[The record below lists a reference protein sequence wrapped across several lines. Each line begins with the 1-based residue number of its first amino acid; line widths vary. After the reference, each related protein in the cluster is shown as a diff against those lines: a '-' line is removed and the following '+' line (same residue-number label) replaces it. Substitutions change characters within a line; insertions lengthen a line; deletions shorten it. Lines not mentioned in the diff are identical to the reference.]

1 MTVKKRPRMH
11 FRKGDT
17 VEVIGGKHRGK
28 RGKVLNVRPDE
39 RRAIIEG
46 VNTVKKHMKPSRTSP
61 QGGIVEREAPLP
73 AARLMVVCGKCGEA
87 TRVGHR
93 ILDDGTTV
101 RVCKRC
107 NETLDA

>member
-1 MTVKKRPRMH
+1 MAVKTRPRMH

-17 VEVIGGKHRGK
+17 VEVIGGKNRGK
-28 RGKVLNVRPDE
+28 RGKVLDVRPDE
-39 RRAIIEG
+39 RRAIVEG
-46 VNTVKKHMKPSRTSP
+46 VNTIKRHTKPSRTSP

-73 AARLMVVCGKCGEA
+73 ASRLMVVCGKCGEA

-93 ILDDGTTV
+93 ILDDGTKV

-107 NETLDA
+107 NEQLDS

>member
-1 MTVKKRPRMH
+1 MH

-17 VEVIGGKHRGK
+17 VEVIGGKNRGK
-28 RGKVLNVRPDE
+28 RGKVLDVRPDE
-39 RRAIIEG
+39 RRAIVEG
-46 VNTVKKHMKPSRTSP
+46 INTIKRHMKPSRTRP

-73 AARLMVVCGKCGEA
+73 AAKLMVVCGKCGEA

-93 ILDDGTTV
+93 VLEDGSKV

-107 NETLDA
+107 GEPLDS

>member
-1 MTVKKRPRMH
+1 MTVKTRPRVH

-17 VEVIGGKHRGK
+17 VEVIGGKNRGK
-28 RGKVLNVRPDE
+28 RCKVLDVRRDE
-39 RRAIIEG
+39 GRAIVEG
-46 VNTVKKHMKPSRTSP
+46 VNTVKRHMKPSRTSP

-73 AARLMVVCGKCGEA
+73 ASRLMVVCGKCGEA

-93 ILDDGTTV
+93 ILEDGTKV

-107 NETLDA
+107 SEPLDS

>member
-1 MTVKKRPRMH
+1 MAVKTAPRVH

-17 VEVIGGKHRGK
+17 VEVIGGKNRGK
-28 RGKVLNVRPDE
+28 RGRVLDVRRDE
-39 RRAIIEG
+39 GRAIVEG
-46 VNTVKKHMKPSRTSP
+46 VNTIKRHTKPSRTSP
-61 QGGIVEREAPLP
+61 QGGIIQREAPLP

-93 ILDDGTTV
+93 ILDDGTKV

-107 NETLDA
+107 NEPLDS

>member
-1 MTVKKRPRMH
+1 MTVKTKPRIH

-73 AARLMVVCGKCGEA
+73 TARLMVVCGKCGEA

-93 ILDDGTTV
+93 ILDDGTKV

>member
-1 MTVKKRPRMH
+1 MH

-17 VEVIGGKHRGK
+17 VEVLGGKNRGK
-28 RGKVLNVRPDE
+28 RGKVLDVRPDE
-39 RRAIIEG
+39 RRAIVEG
-46 VNTVKKHMKPSRTSP
+46 INTVKKHMKPSRTSP

-73 AARLMVVCGKCGEA
+73 AAKLMVVCGKCGEA

-93 ILDDGTTV
+93 VLEDGSKV

-107 NETLDA
+107 GEPLDS

>member
-1 MTVKKRPRMH
+1 MAVREKPRIH

-17 VEVIGGKHRGK
+17 VEVIGGKNRGK
-28 RGKVLNVRPDE
+28 RGKVLDVRPDE
-39 RRAIIEG
+39 RRAIVEG
-46 VNTVKKHMKPSRTSP
+46 VNTIKRHMKPSRTSP

-93 ILDDGTTV
+93 ILDDGTKV